1 MSGGSLSPTIFS
13 VRTLLLNSS
22 YEPMRVVSWQKA
34 LVLWF
39 QGKVEI
45 LEYHSVFA
53 RSVSSSFKLPSVL
66 RLKYYVRTRN
76 KTHIRFCRENVYI
89 RDNYTCQYCG
99 NRFTTKTLT
108 LDHVLPV
115 SREGKKDWGNVV
127 SACRS
132 CNQRKANKTPTEAHM
147 PLLKEPRMPNW
158 LPLTEFEVGGQEV
171 PLSWRQYL
179 RVNHTY

>member
-1 MSGGSLSPTIFS
+1 MSPNLSS

-34 LVLWF
+34 IILWF

-45 LEYHSVFA
+45 LEYHTVFA
-53 RSVSSSFKLPSVL
+53 RSVSASFKLPSVL
-66 RLKYYVRTRN
+66 RLKTYVRSRN

-99 NRFTTKTLT
+99 NRFTTKSLT

-127 SACRS
+127 SACRN
-132 CNQRKANKTPTEAHM
+132 CNQKKANKTPVEARM

-158 LPLTEFEVGGQEV
+158 LPLTEFEVGGDEV
-171 PLSWRQYL
+171 PLVWRQYL
-179 RVNHTY
+179 RTAQSY

>member
-1 MSGGSLSPTIFS
+1 MSGGALSQPLFS
-13 VRTLLLNSS
+13 VRALLLNSS

-45 LEYHSVFA
+45 LEYHTVFA
-53 RSVSSSFKLPSVL
+53 RSVSASFKLPSVL
-66 RLKYYVRTRN
+66 RLKSYVRSRA

-89 RDNYTCQYCG
+89 RDNYTCQYCAT
-99 NRFTTKTLT
+99 RLSTKSLT

-115 SREGKKDWGNVV
+115 SREGKKDWSNVV

-132 CNQRKANKTPTEAHM
+132 CNQKKANKTPSEARM

-158 LPLTEFEVGGQEV
+158 LPLTEFEAGGVDV
-171 PLSWRQYL
+171 PQAWRQYL
-179 RVNHTY
+179 RSAQA